1 MGFTWKGAMRRID
14 SGVRASIDLIQAAFT
29 DRANAIVVH
38 HGHF

>member
-1 MGFTWKGAMRRID
+1 LEGRNEMRRID

-29 DRANAIVVH
+29 DGADAIVVH